1 MGDWSAWLAAG
12 DEPDQLKIIR
22 RNADK
27 GLPCGSVKFIHGLEK
42 LVGRDLAFR
51 LPGRPRREPKKRVA
65 HPFFLLPADLRFMD
79 LKIVLLSA
87 QA

>member
-12 DEPDQLKIIR
+12 DQIGRLEVLR

-27 GLPCGSVKFIHGLEK
+27 GLPCDPKKFIHKLEK

-51 LPGRPRREPKKRVA
+51 PPWTTAQRAKKRVA
-65 HPFFLLPADLRFMD
+65 HPLLLLPADLRFMD

>member
-12 DEPDQLKIIR
+12 DQIGRLEVLR

-27 GLPCGSVKFIHGLEK
+27 GLPCDPKKFIHKLEK

-51 LPGRPRREPKKRVA
+51 LPGRPRREPKKG
-65 HPFFLLPADLRFMD
+65 
-79 LKIVLLSA
+79 
-87 QA
+87 